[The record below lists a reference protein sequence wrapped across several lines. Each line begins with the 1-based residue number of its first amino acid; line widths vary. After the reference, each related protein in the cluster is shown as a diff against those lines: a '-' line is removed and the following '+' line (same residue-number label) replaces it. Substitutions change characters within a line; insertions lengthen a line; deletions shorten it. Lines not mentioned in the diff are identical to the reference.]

1 MSNLESKFQSK
12 IIKVINDNYGVCL
25 KYNQDYKTK
34 SGMPDLFAAI
44 NNKAIFIEVKTDD
57 GDASKIQLAQCDRL
71 KKKATKYVYIIAPR
85 DYNYLITELDKIKR
99 GDDNV

>member
-1 MSNLESKFQSK
+1 MSNIESKFQSK
-12 IIKVINDNYGVCL
+12 IIKTINDNYGICL

-44 NNKAIFIEVKTDD
+44 NNRAVFIEVKTDD
-57 GDASKIQLAQCDRL
+57 GAPSKIQEKQCERL
-71 KKKATKYVYIIAPR
+71 KNKATKYVYIIAPR

-99 GDDNV
+99 GD